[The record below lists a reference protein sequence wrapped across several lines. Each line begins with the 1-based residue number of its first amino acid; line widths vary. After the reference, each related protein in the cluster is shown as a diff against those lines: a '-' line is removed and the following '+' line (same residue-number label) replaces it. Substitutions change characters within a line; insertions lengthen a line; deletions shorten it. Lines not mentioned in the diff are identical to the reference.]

1 MALSSLLPEDF
12 ERQLHCTTGAYTLN
26 TSNFLFWIW
35 RFNPLPPKHL
45 HISYITC
52 NVTAQSFFF
61 FFFLSI
67 QKVEHRQKFEERRNC
82 FLVFSQTAVCFIP
95 PLPPPPKKKHTIN
108 RLNIYFFF
116 IYDLPN
122 VLFTCWHLV
131 DLVPYLPKLYFN
143 LINLQFHMTLGHPGV
158 LGQSCGS

>member
-61 FFFLSI
+61 FFFYP
-67 QKVEHRQKFEERRNC
+67 FRRWNTGRSLKKGEIVFWC
-82 FLVFSQTAVCFIP
+82 FHKLLFASFP
-95 PLPPPPKKKHTIN
+95 PLPPPKKKHTIN